1 MKNRS
6 YPANQF
12 TGRHMLAIM
21 LAFFG
26 VIIGVNVTMAVMA
39 NTSWS
44 GFVVK
49 NSYIASQEFNRRAAE
64 GREQAAL
71 GWRSEISL
79 REGTL
84 RYTLVDPSG
93 SARPLSGG
101 KGIIRRAVN
110 DTGDHTLVLRHTDGD
125 AIAAPLLLED
135 GIWIV
140 EILAEAGLER
150 PYRETRRVMV
160 RHGSFQ

>member
-1 MKNRS
+1 MKNPS

-64 GREQAAL
+64 GREQDAL
-71 GWRSEISL
+71 GWRSQISL
-79 REGTL
+79 RDGTL
-84 RYTLVDPSG
+84 RYALVDQSG
-93 SARPLSGG
+93 ASRVLSGG

-110 DTGDHTLVLRHTDGD
+110 DTGDHTLVLRPAGNG
-125 AIAAPLLLED
+125 ALEASVLLED
-135 GIWIV
+135 GIWII

-150 PYRETRRVMV
+150 PYRETHRVMV
-160 RHGSFQ
+160 RNRSFQ